1 VTYPCKATVGGISL
15 TLARLQELPDVLEAL
30 NPIKSECN
38 TTTDFKKPSTM
49 IRVGIVGG
57 TGYTA
62 LELIKILLR
71 HPDVCITTLTSRDV
85 SCPALSDV
93 HPQLRER
100 LDLNFSLFEINSFTE
115 QVDFAFCCLPH
126 AASAE
131 IVKQLLD
138 RGIKVVDFSADYRLN
153 DAATFEQWYEV
164 EHPDAARVGS
174 VPYGIPELFRTEIK
188 NAELVANPGCFPSS
202 ALLPLAPLLCQNLIE
217 TTPIIVDSK
226 TGVSGAGRK
235 PNLKFHYPECN
246 ESVAAY
252 GVGSHR
258 HMPEINQIIE
268 RICNQTITAT
278 FTPHLIPMDRG
289 ILSTIYVNPKPG
301 IDASTLQHALKET
314 YHQETFVRIT
324 DILPHT
330 KDVAHTNFCDISIA
344 QCGEMAV
351 IVSVL
356 DNLIKG
362 ASGAAVQNFNLML
375 DLPET
380 TGLV

>member
-1 VTYPCKATVGGISL
+1 
-15 TLARLQELPDVLEAL
+15 
-30 NPIKSECN
+30 
-38 TTTDFKKPSTM
+38 M

-71 HPDVCITTLTSRDV
+71 HPDVCITQLTSRDE
-85 SCPALSDV
+85 SCPTLAEV
-93 HPQLRER
+93 HPQIRER
-100 LDLNFSLFEINSFTE
+100 LDLNFSLFEIDSFAE

-131 IVKQLLD
+131 IVKQLLQ

-153 DAATFEQWYEV
+153 DAATFETWYGV
-164 EHPDAARVGS
+164 EHPDASRVGT
-174 VPYGIPELFRTEIK
+174 VAYGIPELFRSEIK

-202 ALLPLAPLLCQNLIE
+202 ALLPLAPLLSQNLIE

-268 RICNQTITAT
+268 RLCNQTITAT

-301 IDASTLQHALKET
+301 IDARALQHALKET